1 MRIDHMVDELKQEV
15 VIPEVVQRKA
25 RDAFGQI
32 QQEGRITNDSKKVRI
47 FYKRRKVGLGK
58 KDRKSVV

>member
-32 QQEGRITNDSKKVRI
+32 GRASCRERV
-47 FYKRRKVGLGK
+47 
-58 KDRKSVV
+58 